1 MEKAKRQKPR
11 NVKDKM
17 KRDNASRIH
26 VALVC
31 LACGPYALMWHG
43 APCMEGVAMQTGGY
57 IKRAIKQAFQ
67 VRQGSLGVSGSLKD
81 SHPLL

>member
-1 MEKAKRQKPR
+1 MEKTKRQKPR

-31 LACGPYALMWHG
+31 LACGPYALM
-43 APCMEGVAMQTGGY
+43 
-57 IKRAIKQAFQ
+57 
-67 VRQGSLGVSGSLKD
+67 
-81 SHPLL
+81 